1 MTKSQKSNALSNASA
16 ESKAT
21 PTKHQQIIDLLL
33 RDGGATLNDMS
44 TEVGWLPHST
54 RAFMTG
60 LKKKGYV
67 IESNKVEDVRRYRII
82 TTSKA

>member
-1 MTKSQKSNALSNASA
+1 MTKSETTRTIATTQA
-16 ESKAT
+16 ESKAIA
-21 PTKHQQIIDLLL
+21 TKHQQIIDLLL

-54 RAFMTG
+54 RAFMTD

-67 IESNKVEDVRRYRII
+67 IVSSKVGDVRHYRI
-82 TTSKA
+82 TAAPGA

>member
-1 MTKSQKSNALSNASA
+1 MTKSETPKANAKTPVGL
-16 ESKAT
+16 KAIS
-21 PTKHQQIIDLLL
+21 TKHQQIIDLLL

-44 TEVGWLPHST
+44 TKVGWLPHST

-67 IESNKVEDVRRYRII
+67 LDSSKVEDVRHYRI
-82 TTSKA
+82 TTTPGA